1 MFNFFLLTLNSPPN
15 RRWSASSSH
24 SCCVNVL
31 VCVTQR
37 RNAIWTQINVSLFCQ
52 TFFIVP
58 RFKEIAFSTMS
69 FRGSSAIL
77 VNNSGDPPNGRTM
90 AAAIAAAKVS
100 WGRTSWKAL
109 FPFQWFSIISH
120 HEHLFKLLIF
130 QPSGLLPDDL
140 GTKQAKVIMDYDA
153 VLPQE
158 ISVTQN
164 DVSLERRTPI
174 ETKYCVK
181 LRLLLLQILIVYR
194 LPGMDAEYVMAE
206 KGGKRGKLPV
216 SYIEL
221 L

>member
-1 MFNFFLLTLNSPPN
+1 
-15 RRWSASSSH
+15 
-24 SCCVNVL
+24 
-31 VCVTQR
+31 
-37 RNAIWTQINVSLFCQ
+37 
-52 TFFIVP
+52 
-58 RFKEIAFSTMS
+58 
-69 FRGSSAIL
+69 
-77 VNNSGDPPNGRTM
+77 
-90 AAAIAAAKVS
+90 
-100 WGRTSWKAL
+100 
-109 FPFQWFSIISH
+109 
-120 HEHLFKLLIF
+120 
-130 QPSGLLPDDL
+130 
-140 GTKQAKVIMDYDA
+140 MDYDA